1 MMSITVLVATMTCED
16 LRQMISMESTRE
28 EPIAEKLKEGLIDSH
43 LASLDAL
50 FEAQIDRQVNHTVDE

>member
-28 EPIAEKLKEGLIDSH
+28 EQIAEKLKECLIDSH

-50 FEAQIDRQVNHTVDE
+50 FEAQIYRQVNHTVDK